1 MLKVVIWWLIS
12 VVKTVSSAE
21 LKGEEHLCGN
31 YRQATEQERHVWE
44 MRNGPYKERGRVQT
58 KKKCC
63 RAIMENSIIR
73 NVLILVQLTIML
85 YVIRDFAV
93 ITGNLETR
101 MNTSPYETGIYM
113 YIKNQ
118 KQNQKGKTQVAN
130 INILSKNQ
138 NQKGNL
144 PKKKKGN
151 YWTESLRHKTKFHTT
166 TKEKREKNE
175 QIVQI

>member
-1 MLKVVIWWLIS
+1 
-12 VVKTVSSAE
+12 
-21 LKGEEHLCGN
+21 
-31 YRQATEQERHVWE
+31 

-73 NVLILVQLTIML
+73 NVLILVQLTIMV

-118 KQNQKGKTQVAN
+118 KQKQNQKGKTPVAN

-144 PKKKKGN
+144 PKKKKKVII
-151 YWTESLRHKTKFHTT
+151 ELK
-166 TKEKREKNE
+166 
-175 QIVQI
+175 V